1 MSKFS
6 LSSDMMIEVK
16 IRFIAKGSDAPL
28 TGDEYIVKLYDKDL
42 VGSDRLGESGL
53 DANGVAT
60 IRFSH
65 SAFGEWNS
73 LEKYPDFYFTLNK
86 GGREIYKSSIMDDFD
101 VDSLEEFKMGE
112 GEVVDLGTFLVDA
125 G

>member
-6 LSSDMMIEVK
+6 LSPDMMIEVK

-28 TGDEYIVKLYDKDL
+28 TGDDYKVSLFDKDL
-42 VGSDRLGESGL
+42 VGSDKLGASGL

-60 IRFSH
+60 IKFTH

-73 LEKYPDFYFTLNK
+73 LEKYPDFYFVLDK
-86 GGREIYKSSIMDDFD
+86 GGKEIFKSAIMEDFD
-101 VDSLEEFKMGE
+101 IASMEQFKMGE
-112 GEVVDLGTFLVDA
+112 GEVVDLGTFLVE